1 MTESREI
8 FAQVKDQARVR
19 EFLKELVPHQGRI
32 LAFIL
37 TMVPDRVDAEDI
49 LQETLYEMWNRFD
62 TFTPGTNFVAWGVTI
77 AKYKVLRFREK
88 HARSRL
94 QFSSDLLET
103 LQQEGTEVLN
113 RMPEYLA
120 ALRSCRRKLA
130 EREGYLVQMRYE
142 QGLTYD
148 AMASHLGRSL
158 QAVHKNLAKIHTKLV
173 RCMRLTL
180 RQEGLL

>member
-1 MTESREI
+1 M
-8 FAQVKDQARVR
+8 R

-37 TMVPDRVDAEDI
+37 SMVPDRVDAEDI

-62 TFTPGTNFVAWGVTI
+62 SFTAGTNFVAWGVTI

-88 HARSRL
+88 YARSRL

-103 LQQEGTEVLN
+103 LQLEGSEVLN
-113 RMPEYLA
+113 RMPEYLE
-120 ALRSCRRKLA
+120 ALRGCRQKLT
-130 EREGYLVQMRYE
+130 EREGNLLQMRYE

-148 AMASHLGRSL
+148 TMASRLGRSL
-158 QAVHKNLAKIHTKLV
+158 QAIHKNLAKIHAKLV